1 MDSCFHFD
9 FVKAYG
15 ESLKDVTVIFP
26 EDDPDSIIIDGSR
39 QRGYCGYVSESGMS
53 SDGLYHRV
61 HLSDYTFWVDPSDY
75 DTLMNLL
82 EERQQQSQIQTA
94 ERRVKREEYNRR
106 HAEQFVAGVQSD
118 EITEDIY
125 RCFLHGSPIPKYQK
139 QFAKVT
145 ELIGKKCTE
154 NGGRLYKSAAKGANY
169 AIEADYN
176 KYTADHFDDLRQRGY
191 KVITL
196 EQAVQYMHL
205 EKYWAIDEIQAD
217 INEQA
222 RYLGERYLNNPAT
235 DVTSMVEEST
245 QQPTVS
251 PQPIQPVTHTPAV
264 SQTKAGNT
272 SAKLLKV
279 LAPIL
284 CVMAA
289 ILMLASPIAGAV
301 FYLIGV
307 YLSTVPATYQTQQN
321 HTAPIPIFKRKGVI
335 IALVV
340 GVLWLIL
347 CRSI

>member
-61 HLSDYTFWVDPSDY
+61 HLADYTFWVDPSDY

-94 ERRVKREEYNRR
+94 ERRAKREEYNRR

-125 RCFLHGSPIPKYQK
+125 RCFIHGSPIPKYQK

-176 KYTADHFDDLRQRGY
+176 KYTADHFDDLRQHGY
-191 KVITL
+191 KVVTL
-196 EQAVQYMHL
+196 EQVVQYMHL
-205 EKYWAIDEIQAD
+205 EKYWVTDEIQVE
-217 INEQA
+217 INKEAQ
-222 RYLGERYLNNPAT
+222 YLQEHYLNNPVAESAAT
-235 DVTSMVEEST
+235 IEEPV
-245 QQPTVS
+245 QQTVS
-251 PQPIQPVTHTPAV
+251 APKPIQPVTHTPAV
-264 SQTKAGNT
+264 SQAKASNT

-301 FYLIGV
+301 LYLIGV
-307 YLSTVPATYQTQQN
+307 YLSTVSGTYQAQQN
-321 HTAPIPIFKRKGVI
+321 HTAPVPIFKRKGVI

-340 GVLWLIL
+340 GVLWFIL
-347 CRSI
+347 RRSI

>member
-61 HLSDYTFWVDPSDY
+61 HLADYTFWVDPSDY

-94 ERRVKREEYNRR
+94 ERRAKREEYNRR
-106 HAEQFVAGVQSD
+106 RAEQFVAGVQSD

-125 RCFLHGSPIPKYQK
+125 RCFIHGSPIPKYQK

-217 INEQA
+217 INEEAQ
-222 RYLGERYLNNPAT
+222 RLRERYLNNPVAEPMT
-235 DVTSMVEEST
+235 TIEEPV
-245 QQPTVS
+245 QQPIAT
-251 PQPIQPVTHTPAV
+251 QKPIQPATPTPTV
-264 SQTKAGNT
+264 NQDKANNAAA
-272 SAKLLKV
+272 SALRV

-284 CVMAA
+284 CVASVLVMMFSPV
-289 ILMLASPIAGAV
+289 IGFVLYLLGVYCGTVPRTHLAQQGRAV
-301 FYLIGV
+301 FV
-307 YLSTVPATYQTQQN
+307 
-321 HTAPIPIFKRKGVI
+321 PIFKRKGVI

-340 GVLWLIL
+340 GVLWFIL